1 MLITPR
7 EISSLVIIKIVFQ
20 LFTNTHYLCVHS
32 SVFFYSLCFLR
43 TSEEFKA
50 EEAKEL
56 FLKHDHYFSLY

>member
-20 LFTNTHYLCVHS
+20 LFTNTHYLCVLFS
-32 SVFFYSLCFLR
+32 IFYSLCFLR